1 VKLNEDHI
9 DYIIKD
15 LNYRGIVAD
24 EIEEELLDHVCSST
38 EEKMAS
44 GKNFI
49 EAYQEVLKSF
59 GHTGGLRETQ
69 NKILESIEIK
79 PKGMLKNYF
88 VVALRNLRKQSFYSM
103 INIFGLA
110 VGVAACLVIV
120 LFIVDELGFDKF
132 NTKADRI
139 YRVNNEIKFGGN
151 HMMMTYSAA
160 PFASSL
166 LQDYPEIEATVRF
179 RDYGSY
185 LVKTADGTESI
196 KERKVMWT
204 DSTFFKIFSVKVLE
218 GNPATALTQP
228 ASIAISKS
236 IAEKYF
242 PGKSALG
249 QSLILDDKY
258 NGKVTAV
265 FEDLPPASHFHFQI
279 LVAMVGDWPVA
290 KEAQSSAYL
299 SYNFQTYLLLKEGS
313 DAKALE
319 KKFPQ
324 FFTKYLGPQIAQ
336 ILGGDFSLE
345 KFQAAGNKF
354 EMTLTPLLDIHLHS
368 DLKGEFEPNGS
379 ITYIYLFSTI
389 AAFSLL
395 IACINF
401 MNLSTARSSNRAK
414 EVGVRK
420 VMGSLRSHLV
430 RQFLSES
437 FLVTMFA
444 FLLAVGLA
452 TFSLPVFNDLASK
465 QLHLPLGS
473 PAFYAILFAAALVI
487 GVIAG
492 IYPSFF
498 LSAFKPV
505 NVLKG
510 NVALGMKSGLIRSSL
525 VVFQFVISIALII
538 GAITVNRQLS
548 YIQNKKLGF
557 EKNQVLVVHDAY
569 ALRPNVESFK
579 KEALKISSI
588 ENGTVSGFLP
598 VEGADTWRN
607 DNAFWK
613 EGNQPTTENMV
624 SLQNW
629 SSDFD
634 YVKTLGMKIKSGRD
648 FSAEFPSDSSAV
660 ILNERAVQQ
669 FELGEDPLGK
679 KISTFDGQLP
689 DGSPDP
695 NKIKSWTVIG
705 VVENFHFSSMKEGI
719 LPLGLFANKSD
730 GSVILRF
737 NSSDTKQVVESV
749 EKIWKKMAPGQPFQY
764 SFLNEDF
771 GRMYASEQRLGKIF
785 FVFAGLAIII
795 ACLGL
800 FALTAFTAEQRTK
813 EIGIRKVMG
822 ASVSSIVVLLSK
834 EFGKLILI
842 AFVITTP
849 IAWLGVDWWLKN
861 YTYKTEIGMTVYI
874 LAGLSAFIIALITMG
889 YQSIK
894 AATNDP
900 VRSLRSE

>member
-1 VKLNEDHI
+1 MNLSKDHI

-15 LNYRGIVAD
+15 LHYRGIVAED
-24 EIEEELLDHVCSST
+24 VEEELLDHVCSAT
-38 EEKMAS
+38 EEKIAN
-44 GKNFI
+44 GKKFI
-49 EAYQEVLKSF
+49 DAYHEVLKSF

-69 NKILESIEIK
+69 KKIIESEKIK
-79 PKGMLKNYF
+79 QKGMLKNYF
-88 VVALRNLRKQSFYSM
+88 LVALRNLRKQSFYSM
-103 INIFGLA
+103 INIGGLA
-110 VGVAACLVIV
+110 VGIAACLVIV
-120 LFIVDELGFDKF
+120 LFIIDELGYDQF

-151 HMMMTYSAA
+151 HMTMTYSSA
-160 PFASSL
+160 PFASTL
-166 LQDYPEIEATVRF
+166 MQDYPEIEATVRF

-185 LVKTADGTESI
+185 LVKTAEGKESI

-218 GNPATALTQP
+218 GNPATALKEP
-228 ASIAISKS
+228 ASIAISQS

-249 QSLILDDKY
+249 QALILDNKY

-265 FEDLPPASHFHFQI
+265 FEDIPAASHFHFQI

-290 KEAQSSAYL
+290 KEAQSTAYL
-299 SYNFQTYLLLKEGS
+299 SNNFQTYLLLKKDA

-324 FFTKYLGPQIAQ
+324 FLVKYVGPQIAQ
-336 ILGGDFSLE
+336 ILGGDFTME
-345 KFQAAGNKF
+345 KFQAAGNKY

-389 AAFSLL
+389 AAFILV

-401 MNLSTARSSNRAK
+401 MNLSTARSANRAK

-420 VMGSLRSHLV
+420 VMGSLRTHLV

-437 FLVTMFA
+437 ILVTLVSFI
-444 FLLAVGLA
+444 LAIGLA
-452 TFSLPVFNDLASK
+452 YLFLPVFNDLSLK
-465 QLHLPLGS
+465 QLTLPIGS
-473 PAFYAILFAAALVI
+473 PVFYLILIIASLVI
-487 GVIAG
+487 GLMAG
-492 IYPSFF
+492 LYPSFF

-510 NVALGMKSGLIRSSL
+510 NVAMGMKSGLIRSSL

-557 EKNQVLVVHDAY
+557 EKNQVLIVHDAY
-569 ALRPNVESFK
+569 ALRPNVQSFK
-579 KEALKISSI
+579 KEVQKISSI
-588 ENGTVSGFLP
+588 ESGTISGFLP

-613 EGNQPTTENMV
+613 EGKQPTTENLV

-629 SSDFD
+629 SADFD

-648 FSAEFPSDSSAV
+648 FSTSFLSDSSAV
-660 ILNERAVQQ
+660 ILNEKAVQQ
-669 FELGEDPLGK
+669 FELGEDPIGK
-679 KISTFDGQLP
+679 KISTFYGQLP

-695 NKIKSWTVIG
+695 NQIKSWTVIG
-705 VVENFHFSSMKEGI
+705 IVENFHFSSMKEGI
-719 LPLGLFANKSD
+719 LPLGLFIDKSD

-737 NSSDTKQVVESV
+737 NSADAKNVVESI
-749 EKIWKKMAPGQPFQY
+749 EKIWKQMAPGQPFQY

-771 GRMYASEQRLGKIF
+771 GRMYASEQRLGRIF

-813 EIGIRKVMG
+813 EIGIRKVLG
-822 ASVSSIVVLLSK
+822 ASVSSIVILLSK

-842 AFVITTP
+842 AFIITTP
-849 IAWLGVDWWLKN
+849 LAWYGIDWWLKN
-861 YTYKTEIGMTVYI
+861 YTYKTEIGATVYL
-874 LAGLSAFIIALITMG
+874 LAGLSALIIALVTMG

>member
-1 VKLNEDHI
+1 MLTDEHI

-15 LNYRGIVAD
+15 LHYRGIVA
-24 EIEEELLDHVCSST
+24 EGIEEELLDHVCSAT
-38 EEKMAS
+38 EQKIND
-44 GKNFI
+44 GKKFI
-49 EAYQEVLKSF
+49 EAYHEVLKSF

-69 NKILESIEIK
+69 KRTIESKKIRS
-79 PKGMLKNYF
+79 KGMLKSYF
-88 VVALRNLRKQSFYSM
+88 LVALRNLRKQSFYSM
-103 INIFGLA
+103 INIGGLA

-120 LFIVDELGFDKF
+120 LFIIDELQYDQF
-132 NTKADRI
+132 NEKSDRI

-151 HMMMTYSAA
+151 HMKMTYSSA
-160 PFASSL
+160 PFAFTL
-166 LQDYPEIEATVRF
+166 MQDYPEIEATVRF

-185 LVKTADGTESI
+185 LVKMTDGKESI

-218 GNPATALTQP
+218 GNPTTALKEP

-249 QSLILDDKY
+249 QSLILDNKY

-265 FEDLPPASHFHFQI
+265 FEDLPSASHFHFQI
-279 LVAMVGDWPVA
+279 LIAMVGDWPVA
-290 KEAQSSAYL
+290 KEAQSTMYL
-299 SYNFQTYLLLKEGS
+299 SNNFQTYLLLKKGA

-319 KKFPQ
+319 KKLPQ
-324 FFTKYLGPQIAQ
+324 FLAKYVGPQIAQ
-336 ILGGDFSLE
+336 ILGGEFSME
-345 KFQAAGNKF
+345 KFQAAGNKY
-354 EMTLTPLLDIHLHS
+354 EMSLTPLLDIHLRS

-389 AAFSLL
+389 AAFILL

-437 FLVTMFA
+437 ILVTLFA
-444 FLLAVGLA
+444 FFLAIGLA
-452 TFSLPVFNDLASK
+452 YLFLPIFNDLSLK
-465 QLHLPLGS
+465 QLSLPFENIFFYIILILGS
-473 PAFYAILFAAALVI
+473 LII
-487 GVIAG
+487 GLMAG
-492 IYPSFF
+492 LYPSFF

-510 NVALGMKSGLIRSSL
+510 QVAMGMKSGLIRSSL
-525 VVFQFVISIALII
+525 VVFQFVISISLMI
-538 GAITVNRQLS
+538 GAITVNRQLN

-579 KEALKISSI
+579 KEALKVSSI
-588 ENGTVSGFLP
+588 ESGTVSGFLP

-613 EGNQPTTENMV
+613 EGNQPTTENLV

-648 FSAEFPSDSSAV
+648 FSSEFPSDSSAV

-705 VVENFHFSSMKEGI
+705 IVENFHFSSMKEGI

-730 GSVILRF
+730 GSIILRF
-737 NSSDTKQVVESV
+737 NSSDARQVVESV
-749 EKIWKKMAPGQPFQY
+749 EKIWKQMAPGQPFQY

-813 EIGIRKVMG
+813 EIGIRKVLG

-842 AFVITTP
+842 AFLITTP
-849 IAWLGVDWWLKN
+849 IAWFGIDWWLKG
-861 YTYKTEIGMTVYI
+861 YTYKTEIGVTVFL
-874 LAGLSAFIIALITMG
+874 LAGFSAFLIALATMG

-900 VRSLRSE
+900 VKSLRSE

>member
-1 VKLNEDHI
+1 MLTAEHI
-9 DYIIKD
+9 DYITKD
-15 LNYRGIVAD
+15 LHYRGIVA
-24 EIEEELLDHVCSST
+24 EGIEEELLDHVCSAT
-38 EEKMAS
+38 EEKMIG
-44 GKNFI
+44 GKKFI
-49 EAYQEVLKSF
+49 DAYHDVLKSF
-59 GHTGGLRETQ
+59 GHTSGLRETQ
-69 NKILESIEIK
+69 KKTIESEETK
-79 PKGMLKNYF
+79 SKGMLKNYF
-88 VVALRNLRKQSFYSM
+88 LVALRNLRKQSFYSM
-103 INIFGLA
+103 INIGGLA

-120 LFIVDELGFDKF
+120 LFIIDELQYDQF
-132 NTKADRI
+132 NEKADRI

-151 HMMMTYSAA
+151 HMMMAYSSA

-166 LQDYPEIEATVRF
+166 MQDYPEIEATVRF

-185 LVKTADGTESI
+185 LVKTADAKESI

-218 GNPATALTQP
+218 GNPLTALKEP

-249 QSLILDDKY
+249 QSLILDNKY

-290 KEAQSSAYL
+290 KEAQSTMYL
-299 SYNFQTYLLLKEGS
+299 SNNFQTYLLLKNGA

-324 FFTKYLGPQIAQ
+324 FLAKYVGPQIAQ
-336 ILGGDFSLE
+336 ILGGDFTMQ
-345 KFQAAGNKF
+345 KFEAAGNKY
-354 EMTLTPLLDIHLHS
+354 EMSLTPLLDIHLRS

-389 AAFSLL
+389 AAFILV

-437 FLVTMFA
+437 ILVTMVA
-444 FLLAVGLA
+444 FVLAIGLA
-452 TFSLPVFNDLASK
+452 YLFLPVFNDLSLK
-465 QLHLPLGS
+465 QLSLPLSQPVFYGILLAASLAIGS
-473 PAFYAILFAAALVI
+473 M
-487 GVIAG
+487 AG
-492 IYPSFF
+492 LYPSFF

-510 NVALGMKSGLIRSSL
+510 QVAMGMKSGLIRSSL

-538 GAITVNRQLS
+538 GAITVNQQLN

-579 KEALKISSI
+579 KEVLKVGSI
-588 ENGTVSGFLP
+588 ESGTVSGFLP

-613 EGNQPTTENMV
+613 EGNQPTAENMV

-648 FSAEFPSDSSAV
+648 FSADFPSDSSAV

-705 VVENFHFSSMKEGI
+705 IVENFHFSSMKEGI

-737 NSSDTKQVVESV
+737 NSSDARQVVESV
-749 EKIWKKMAPGQPFQY
+749 EKIWKEMAPGQPFQY

-813 EIGIRKVMG
+813 EIGIRKVLG
-822 ASVSSIVVLLSK
+822 ASVSSIVVLLSR

-849 IAWLGVDWWLKN
+849 IAWFGIDWWLKG
-861 YTYKTEIGMTVYI
+861 YTYKTEIGVTVFL
-874 LAGLSAFIIALITMG
+874 LAGLFAFFIALATMG

-900 VRSLRSE
+900 VKSLRSE